1 MGQIAT
7 GDYNCPPAAKVQGDY
22 TAGSNC
28 SVRLHKN
35 QLKEKAH
42 KPTDQEK
49 VPNLTSLASLTV
61 QIWPNETSNR
71 PSLMLRR
78 CGSWVGKLCSEQ
90 TWAQFTPSQMNQRLQ
105 ISRFTPYLR
114 VLNGGEGG
122 R

>member
-7 GDYNCPPAAKVQGDY
+7 GYYNCRPAAKVQGDY

-28 SVRLHKN
+28 SMRLHKN

-61 QIWPNETSNR
+61 QIWPN
-71 PSLMLRR
+71 
-78 CGSWVGKLCSEQ
+78 
-90 TWAQFTPSQMNQRLQ
+90 
-105 ISRFTPYLR
+105 
-114 VLNGGEGG
+114 
-122 R
+122 